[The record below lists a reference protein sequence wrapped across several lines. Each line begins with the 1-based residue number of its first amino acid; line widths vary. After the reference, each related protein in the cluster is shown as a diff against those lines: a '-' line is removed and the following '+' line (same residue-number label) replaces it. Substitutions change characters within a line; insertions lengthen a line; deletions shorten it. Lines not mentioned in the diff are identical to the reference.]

1 MSFRKDLGIFGDKDE
16 ICPHCH
22 VKFVVDAVTPE
33 GLLFGEFNDV
43 LDLMMDSLCFSS
55 HNIISSSNFE
65 EIQNFVEEQTLF
77 EEEEKRKREEGM
89 KPVSEEE
96 RVKAEK
102 RRAKILAKKRGKK

>member
-1 MSFRKDLGIFGDKDE
+1 MQ
-16 ICPHCH
+16 
-22 VKFVVDAVTPE
+22 
-33 GLLFGEFNDV
+33 LLPTVYYSVEFNDV
-43 LDLMMDSLCFSS
+43 LDLMMDGLCFSS

-96 RVKAEK
+96 RVKAAK